1 MKTKNLMRQGIGLGL
16 AAGLA
21 MILLG
26 PSPGM
31 AKKPKKGIDPNLKKE
46 MLINPDEMPEDF
58 GQLKKDTQAEW
69 AQRRKEIQAEIQAE
83 RQEIIRLLGDER
95 KAIKV
100 MWGDPKQTSIDQYK
114 LDPAFEGRVT
124 YQDGYMKATSVVV
137 ADNPAEIE
145 DAKKKCQQHARA
157 VLDQEIKDLKPTN
170 GITVGDELKK
180 PNPKLD
186 EKKLDQFVTTAGET
200 KVEGIVDLPEGK
212 KGVKVSVQVPMA
224 DPTKPNLTQVLKPMV
239 AEPAAEVKT
248 VQSVLPPAPPPPPPP
263 ATKPPQ
269 PAAPPP
275 PAEVKPTPPVAP
287 PPPPLPAPVKPAP
300 AAAPPPSPPPPP
312 VKPATPVPLPAQPA
326 QVKPAAPLPV
336 VKVVKPVAPP
346 GPAEPEFNAPA
357 WMAKQGPISG
367 LVVDTRGT
375 GFQPCLFPRLMDNYD
390 VIYFASDMSNTTV
403 GKMGVAGWA
412 RSVDAAGT
420 EPRLTPGSSFSGD
433 PLVLDAKEVEE
444 TMENKIVLKE
454 SGAAKV
460 KASDGKYH
468 YLDKARVV
476 VVVE

>member
-1 MKTKNLMRQGIGLGL
+1 MGWGLL
-16 AAGLA
+16 AGLA

-69 AQRRKEIQAEIQAE
+69 AQRRQEIQAEIQAE

-100 MWGDPKQTSIDQYK
+100 MWGDPQQTSIDQFK

-124 YQDGYMKATSVVV
+124 YKDGYMKATSVVV
-137 ADNPAEIE
+137 VDNPKDPAEIE
-145 DAKKKCQQHARA
+145 DAKKKGQQHARA

-170 GITVGDELKK
+170 GISVGDELKK

-186 EKKLDQFVTTAGET
+186 EKKLDQFVTTAGQS
-200 KVEGIVDLPEGK
+200 KVEKIVDLPEGK
-212 KGVKVSVQVPMA
+212 KGVQVSVQVPMA

-239 AEPAAEVKT
+239 AEPAAEVKA
-248 VQSVLPPAPPPPPPP
+248 VQSVLPPAPPPPPPAP
-263 ATKPPQ
+263 APIKPAPAVTPPPPPAQ
-269 PAAPPP
+269 PKPVTPPPAPLPPAPVKPVTPPAAPLPRQGGVKLVKPAAPPP
-275 PAEVKPTPPVAP
+275 A
-287 PPPPLPAPVKPAP
+287 
-300 AAAPPPSPPPPP
+300 
-312 VKPATPVPLPAQPA
+312 
-326 QVKPAAPLPV
+326 
-336 VKVVKPVAPP
+336 
-346 GPAEPEFNAPA
+346 AEPEFNAQA
-357 WMAKQGPISG
+357 WIAKQGPIGG

-375 GFQPCLFPRLMDNYD
+375 GFQPCLFPRLMDSYD
-390 VIYFASDMSNTTV
+390 VIYFAGDMSNTTV

-412 RSVDAAGT
+412 RSVDAATT
-420 EPRLTPGSSFSGD
+420 EPRLTPGGSYTGE
-433 PLVLDAKEVEE
+433 PLLLDAQEVQE
-444 TMENKIVLKE
+444 TVENKIILKE
-454 SGAAKV
+454 SGSAKI
-460 KASDGKYH
+460 KAGDGKYH
-468 YLDKARVV
+468 FLDKARVV